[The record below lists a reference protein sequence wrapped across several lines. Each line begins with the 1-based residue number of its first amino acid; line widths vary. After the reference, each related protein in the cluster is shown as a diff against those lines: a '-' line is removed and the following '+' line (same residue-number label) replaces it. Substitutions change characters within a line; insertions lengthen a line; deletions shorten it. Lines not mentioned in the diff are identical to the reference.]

1 MAQKTSLA
9 AGLYRKLDQLFNKEG
24 VSKADFSKLLV
35 GQKNEALREKLWKL
49 FKSGQT
55 LSTEFVAAGGKQ
67 SAPKAPKQAATA
79 KKSNV
84 KTLGTYPQTVEY
96 RAIPPI
102 IEKIE
107 LNREA
112 LTQAEAQKLRGFL
125 QRFNP
130 NEIAPLLKRLVE
142 AMGVE
147 TFTVIKSPSGDRIN
161 NLTPQQIKSSV
172 LREIRSSDPSLEAI
186 DTEDPQQSYDEILT
200 GDYLGV
206 PVNKFGAPFH
216 GAQQQVD
223 FVHPDKDN
231 NIRKALAEQNI
242 VPRTEPSEDLKGG
255 LGEGPLGS
263 QVLRLHEIR
272 NRERKRALEEYQLSA
287 AEQEK
292 MQRYESGLDAI
303 NQGLQDNAIKELRQ
317 AAKDFAVQNIDY
329 EYRVMDYDATRKR
342 KLAKTDKDANQVA
355 DMLLGFIIGTAGNKF
370 IPTGQENLTGRE
382 FAGTKIST
390 AKEYSPQR
398 AKEIVIG
405 RQTTTPEHEDA
416 REVLIDYLYGKLS
429 PGQVASAYIYHT
441 YSGIPLSNRD
451 VIRELEIE
459 ALVDESIAANENTD
473 LLGDMEIN
481 PSATEGTNIFLN
493 PLAGGGSVEDKLAEA
508 ESKLE
513 SKWQQVTQQA
523 IAQFEPIVKT
533 LLGQVVER
541 TYDKKTRSEVFRKNP
556 ALKKYSQLFA
566 LYETVQKTSG
576 FDETAELLEQAITE
590 HGGFSDYYKYNNI
603 NGQQQFV
610 GVDVRLLKEIDY
622 RNFVADYVSE
632 KPRTEDE
639 RLKLRRARNPNT
651 LRGLTKKLFSKITR
665 DAGIP
670 AITAKQAL
678 PGERGKKIK
687 YKDESGKTKTRFEKF
702 SYGDDFKEAVKQYLT
717 DVTGRKPSSS
727 AEQARMG
734 RRLLQTTKRKLLV
747 DKDIEPGTE
756 LLPRSIVQPTQLDS
770 KLSRLA
776 RLEGFLRKA
785 QRANNKDKI
794 RQHTSEIDSITDD
807 LASQG
812 FEFPTEELLKK
823 PAPKPYQFPSGKNAY
838 SRPAF
843 DESLD
848 ELNLIASQASQPE
861 SFESDDIKKEQAA
874 RNKISKAIARHNNS
888 AGDTDK
894 INPGVV
900 NDIYVVKSGRRFV
913 VLRIDDAAGTQS
925 LGTYSKVLKNINQ
938 VLMRLLST
946 ESATKPRLSGTSELF
961 PTEPNIDFFDYSVPR
976 IDTVGFSGGI
986 IPQEV
991 DQTYGQANP
1000 SDGRIFVNENVLR
1013 DLNPKAVQPYGFGHS
1028 AEFDDYPVFTQ
1039 LDNPNQINVGANIP
1053 LEAGAENVIRMTVG
1067 EPSFGLPEHA
1077 IDQVRAHETAH
1088 MAFPTLVTPS
1098 PDGYVVHN
1106 RADQEAAIEQA
1117 AYGAQFPHEY
1127 DPMVILRP
1135 PEPWDGREIGLAQE
1149 RIDAPPLYVD
1159 PYRPSY
1165 LPEQAYNQPLAN
1177 PQAFV
1182 SQSLNVN
1189 PGAGALPPNQ
1199 PTFAVNPSI
1208 NLAAFDMNNLPPVD
1222 VSNVNQDNTFTYGG
1236 VDPTTGINVQPDF
1249 VPSTTYRMPGVEGQ
1263 FDATPPAYEGF
1274 GQPINTGFI
1283 GNVITPEDFL
1293 RQNVVG
1299 QDTPEYQPIPE
1310 GHRMIPY
1317 NPIGGEMIPVPGPSG
1332 AAPSPG
1338 PSATAQTPNTST
1350 KGIKARLAKGAQGV
1364 KAAAQGTKKKWQA
1377 LKNSK
1382 VGRAVGRIEGVVGI
1396 DEMFELGRAAWE
1408 EGQYRK
1414 GGDSLVGGKYVG
1426 DPVKDIIIGRDVK
1439 TFDDLLM
1446 YLSSDN
1452 QDGLDDKGNPTGIAY
1467 LTPEEILSL
1476 DNKRRKVIKD
1486 VEAGYY
1492 PSPSAHPMMKE
1503 LYGDIAQYT
1512 ADEDKPFGRTIN
1524 ILEQYTADELDSED
1538 WSARAWDV
1546 GKAAMGSYKT
1556 KAVSEPENFM
1566 PKTGMV
1572 YIPGLSELSGSARSY
1587 DDVAQFADAVAGF
1600 ALTYKVPG
1608 AFKSKIMHNTS
1619 KGGLQGI
1626 AGFDAAQAIGSSFD
1640 NYDDLGDG
1648 FLSKDNSFTV
1658 RLREN
1663 VDASKFNGKKADEK
1677 LWGEIADSVPY
1688 TNLYFWTYDKETDTL
1703 TNRISETKIKPK
1715 DAGIPNYGAKLDAFI
1730 KYRSAM
1736 QDIEVNYSMNPIEM
1750 NSRESEIVNA
1760 YRDSGLDWT
1769 DEDLGYTYAQ
1779 KRKDEAAKEA
1789 RMTGTTFGFDAETYT
1804 GSMLSDSDK
1813 IDRSVFDPKI
1823 DTITVHYDNDDDLGN
1838 VELYDR
1844 RSAEATGSFFTP
1856 SAASTAGGREPGFW
1870 EVGQGKFIRK
1880 AGSLFGDLRNA
1891 IPGTDFYRRDRKYY
1905 RVIGDWR

>member
-24 VSKADFSKLLV
+24 VSKADFAKLLV
-35 GQKNEALREKLWKL
+35 GQKNDALREKLWKL

-67 SAPKAPKQAATA
+67 PASKAPKQTTTAT
-79 KKSNV
+79 KPDV

-112 LTQAEAQKLRGFL
+112 LTQAEALKLRGFL

-172 LREIRSSDPSLEAI
+172 LRQIRSSDPSLEAI

-206 PVNKFGAPFH
+206 PPNKFGAPFY

-242 VPRTEPSEDLKGG
+242 VPRVEPSEDLKGG
-255 LGEGPLGS
+255 VGEGPLGS
-263 QVLRLHEIR
+263 RVLSRNEIQAR
-272 NRERKRALEEYQLSA
+272 ARKRALEEYQLSA

-303 NQGLQDNAIKELRQ
+303 NQELAEKYVGINPKRPSELRQ

-355 DMLLGFIIGTAGNKF
+355 DMLLEFIIGTAGNKF
-370 IPTGQENLTGRE
+370 IPTGQDNLTGRE

-513 SKWQQVTQQA
+513 SKWQQITQQA

-556 ALKKYSQLFA
+556 ALKKYSQLSA

-590 HGGFSDYYKYNNI
+590 HGGFSDYYKYNNVS
-603 NGQQQFV
+603 GQQQFV

-687 YKDESGKTKTRFEKF
+687 YKDESGKTQTRFEKF

-717 DVTGRKPSSS
+717 DVTGRKPAVKTQPIRQPGLIKPSK
-727 AEQARMG
+727 QG
-734 RRLLQTTKRKLLV
+734 R
-747 DKDIEPGTE
+747 
-756 LLPRSIVQPTQLDS
+756 TQLDT
-770 KLSRLA
+770 KLGRLG
-776 RLEGFLRKA
+776 RLEDKLRTA
-785 QRANNKDKI
+785 QKGGNEDKI
-794 RQHTSEIDSITDD
+794 RQYVSEIDSITDD

-812 FEFPTEELLKK
+812 FEFPAEELLKK

-913 VLRIDDAAGTQS
+913 VLRIDDVAGIQS

-946 ESATKPRLSGTSELF
+946 ESVTKPTLSGTSELF
-961 PTEPNIDFFDYSVPR
+961 PTEPSIGFLDYSVPR
-976 IDTVGFSGGI
+976 IDTTGFSGGI

-991 DQTYGQANP
+991 NQTYGQANP
-1000 SDGRIFVNENVLR
+1000 GDNRIFVNENVLR
-1013 DLNPKAVQPYGFGHS
+1013 DLNPKAVQPYSFGHS

-1053 LEAGAENVIRMTVG
+1053 LEAGAENIVDRTAGDPRFQTPEDAIR
-1067 EPSFGLPEHA
+1067 
-1077 IDQVRAHETAH
+1077 QVRAHETAH

-1106 RADQEAAIEQA
+1106 RPDQEVAIEQA
-1117 AYGAQFPHEY
+1117 AYGALNPALY
-1127 DPMVILRP
+1127 DPMVPLRDRLG
-1135 PEPWDGREIGLAQE
+1135 ETGLPQN
-1149 RIDAPPLYVD
+1149 RIDAPPLYAD

-1165 LPEQAYNQPLAN
+1165 LPEQAYNRPLDVPRQIAPNIANVEAQP
-1177 PQAFV
+1177 Q
-1182 SQSLNVN
+1182 
-1189 PGAGALPPNQ
+1189 ALPPNQ
-1199 PTFAVNPSI
+1199 PTFAVNPAI
-1208 NLAAFDMNNLPPVD
+1208 NLAAFDMGNLPPVD

-1236 VDPTTGINVQPDF
+1236 VDPTVGANVQQGF
-1249 VPSTTYRMPGVEGQ
+1249 VPGGNFNIQPSFQFGTPLPGYPQ
-1263 FDATPPAYEGF
+1263 F
-1274 GQPINTGFI
+1274 GQPMDTGFI
-1283 GNVITPEDFL
+1283 PDRTNIEEFL
-1293 RQNVVG
+1293 RQNVAGESGQPYDASLMGDSTPVG
-1299 QDTPEYQPIPE
+1299 
-1310 GHRMIPY
+1310 
-1317 NPIGGEMIPVPGPSG
+1317 
-1332 AAPSPG
+1332 
-1338 PSATAQTPNTST
+1338 T
-1350 KGIKARLAKGAQGV
+1350 KGIKARLAQGV
-1364 KAAAQGTKKKWQA
+1364 KQRAIKSGQAVVKGAKAVKGMPKAANEKWQA

-1382 VGRAVGRIEGVVGI
+1382 VGRGVGRIEGVVGI

-1426 DPVKDIIIGRDVK
+1426 DPVKDIVIGRDVK
-1439 TFDDLLM
+1439 NFDQLLM
-1446 YLSSDN
+1446 YLASNN
-1452 QDGLDDKGNPTGIAY
+1452 QDGLDDNGNPTGIAY
-1467 LTPEEILSL
+1467 LSPEELLSL
-1476 DNKRRKVIKD
+1476 DGKRRKIMRD
-1486 VEAGYY
+1486 VRDGYY
-1492 PSPSAHPMMKE
+1492 ESALIHPLMKE
-1503 LYGDIAQYT
+1503 LYGDIAEYT

-1524 ILEQYTADELDSED
+1524 ILEEYDSEELDSTD
-1538 WSARAWDV
+1538 WSARGWDV
-1546 GKAAMGSYKT
+1546 AKAAMGSYKT
-1556 KAVSEPENFM
+1556 KSVSEPENFM

-1572 YIPGLSELSGSARSY
+1572 YIPGLSELSGGARSY

-1600 ALTYKVPG
+1600 ALTYRVPG
-1608 AFKSKIMHNTS
+1608 VFKSKILNNVS
-1619 KGGLQGI
+1619 KRGLQGI
-1626 AGFDAAQAIGSSFD
+1626 AGLDAVQAIGSSMD

-1663 VDASKFNGKKADEK
+1663 VDANKFNGKKADEK

-1715 DAGIPNYGAKLDAFI
+1715 DAGIPNYGDKLDAFI

-1804 GSMLSDSDK
+1804 GSMLSNSDK

-1823 DTITVHYDNDDDLGN
+1823 DTITVHYDDDDDLGN

-1905 RVIGDWR
+1905 RVIGDW